1 MDIPLC
7 ELDHTPQ
14 IFLDDPDDLPLYRQA
29 PERFAG
35 AIAPDSAACAE
46 WARSLDPLP
55 VGLVLECP
63 PVPDEDEC
71 ERPVTMDYI
80 RRCKR
85 AFRPLLHDDAAFYYL
100 RGAQTFASLRAAVLA
115 LGDITGRTVI
125 AEIAIEDDEG
135 RMADGTVW
143 RAGGRRTAVPSQ

>member
-14 IFLDDPDDLPLYRQA
+14 IFLDDPDDLPLYRQV

-85 AFRPLLHDDAAFYYL
+85 AFRPLLLAWVVVLAAAFL
-100 RGAQTFASLRAAVLA
+100 AFA
-115 LGDITGRTVI
+115 
-125 AEIAIEDDEG
+125 
-135 RMADGTVW
+135 W
-143 RAGGRRTAVPSQ
+143 RAVREKEV